1 VKTKEGSTYLTPT
14 IGLAI
19 VVIVRRGRGPFIWP
33 AFGSR
38 ADPEGVG
45 LRERGDDTNLKLT
58 QWRYRQ
64 QADLVLRRNS

>member
-45 LRERGDDTNLKLT
+45 LRERGDDSNPKLT
-58 QWRYRQ
+58 RARFME
-64 QADLVLRRNS
+64 RSE